1 MLEKIKVPEFFY
13 KLISTYYF
21 KKPEM
26 AELMQARYANLRAI
40 VNSGLNEVAY
50 RFKLKKVPRLVSLTI
65 EPTNICNF
73 RCVMC
78 PVNRGMKRKKGLINF
93 ELYKKLIDENPTL
106 EFVLLFH
113 WGEPLLYPRIFDMIE
128 YAGQKGIK
136 PILTTN
142 SSRFTKEVLQK
153 IVHSKL
159 DRITV
164 SMDGIGKTYEKIR
177 GYPFAKVE
185 KNVLDLV
192 RARNKAKSRV
202 KIDLTMVISE
212 KSEENVEAFIAKWK
226 KIVDRLQIQPA
237 MELVQKKPA
246 LRNKKDRC
254 RELWRGNLIV
264 HWDGTVVPCCV
275 DFEGLMKLGDAN
287 KEKLTDILNAEPMQ
301 KLRQQH
307 NTGNF
312 KLMCK
317 FCQEYVTSKV
327 KPRFRWNTYP

>member
-1 MLEKIKVPEFFY
+1 MLEKIKIPSIVY
-13 KLISTYYF
+13 HLISKYYF

-26 AELMQARYANLRAI
+26 AELMQARYSNLRAV
-40 VNSGLNEVAY
+40 VNSGLNELAY
-50 RFKLKKVPRLVSLTI
+50 RLKLKIVPRLVSLTI

-78 PVNRGMKRKKGLINF
+78 PVNNGMKRKKGLINF
-93 ELYKKLIDENPTL
+93 ELFKKLIDENPSL

-113 WGEPLLYPRIFDMIE
+113 WGEPLLYPKIFEMIE
-128 YAGQKGIK
+128 YAGNKGIK

-142 SSRFTKEVLQK
+142 SSRFTPEIIKK
-153 IVHSKL
+153 IVNSKL

-177 GYPFAKVE
+177 GYPFRKVE

-192 RARNKAKSRV
+192 RARNKVKSNLKV
-202 KIDLTMVISE
+202 DLTMVISE

-226 KIVDRLQIQPA
+226 PIVDRLQIQPA
-237 MELVQKKPA
+237 MELVNKRPA
-246 LRNKKDRC
+246 LRAKDDRC

-275 DFEGLMKLGDAN
+275 DFEGVMKLGDAN
-287 KEKLTDILNAEPMQ
+287 KEKLTDILNAQPMQ
-301 KLRQQH
+301 KLREQH
-307 NTGNF
+307 NRGDF

-317 FCQEYVTSKV
+317 FCQEYTTPKV